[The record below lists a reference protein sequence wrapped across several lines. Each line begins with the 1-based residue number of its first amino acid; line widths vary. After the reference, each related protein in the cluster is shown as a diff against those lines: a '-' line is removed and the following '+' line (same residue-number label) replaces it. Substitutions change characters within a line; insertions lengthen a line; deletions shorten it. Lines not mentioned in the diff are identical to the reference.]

1 MYPCCWWIMFVSYA
15 CSYLCTCVWAY
26 VLVEEDIKLNSQ
38 TMTWPSKMEPIFE
51 VGQKKL
57 ATRREAAENQLKKR
71 RTEFEET
78 IAEFQTEVDSYRE
91 KELSRNAEDIRKT
104 FAALNELNDKIDK
117 ARAESN
123 VCISYTFTVVVQ

>member
-1 MYPCCWWIMFVSYA
+1 MFVSYA

-91 KELSRNAEDIRKT
+91 KELSRNAEDNRKT